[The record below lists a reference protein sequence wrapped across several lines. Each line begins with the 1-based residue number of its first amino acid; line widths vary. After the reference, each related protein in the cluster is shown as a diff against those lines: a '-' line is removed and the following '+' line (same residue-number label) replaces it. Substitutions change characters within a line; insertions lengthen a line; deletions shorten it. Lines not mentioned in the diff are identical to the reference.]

1 MFCSKMV
8 PTTSMVLTSLTA
20 RILSMASSSVRLIA
34 PPPVTRGLISGS
46 PFTYLRS
53 QPNHSLCYVFW

>member
-1 MFCSKMV
+1 MV

-20 RILSMASSSVRLIA
+20 RILSMASSSFRLIA
-34 PPPVTRGLISGS
+34 PLPVTRGLISCS

-53 QPNHSLCYVFW
+53 QPNHVFW